1 VVGHHHVDGRRRDA
15 ADLDRL
21 TDAIHRLCDLLEQV
35 GVQGLGGQ
43 GKARYTPGAA
53 SMAANL
59 VDEMT
64 MAAQL
69 GIPAKTLADYRREGR
84 LPKCWIRN
92 GKRVLWR
99 VKETVTAWENG
110 IS

>member
-1 VVGHHHVDGRRRDA
+1 
-15 ADLDRL
+15 
-21 TDAIHRLCDLLEQV
+21 
-35 GVQGLGGQ
+35 
-43 GKARYTPGAA
+43 
-53 SMAANL
+53 MAANL

>member
-1 VVGHHHVDGRRRDA
+1 
-15 ADLDRL
+15 
-21 TDAIHRLCDLLEQV
+21 
-35 GVQGLGGQ
+35 
-43 GKARYTPGAA
+43 
-53 SMAANL
+53 
-59 VDEMT
+59 MT

-99 VKETVTAWENG
+99 VKETVTAWGNG